1 MFWFK
6 AFFGYI
12 LYFVFINPIS
22 LSGTNVTSKIFEIL
36 FEMPSDSRN
45 KFKNFTNIS
54 NVSPRVK
61 QNESKKLCIFQR
73 TFEIENISTNEN
85 ISVNENIVIMLLKK
99 STL

>member
-1 MFWFK
+1 M
-6 AFFGYI
+6 
-12 LYFVFINPIS
+12 YFN
-22 LSGTNVTSKIFEIL
+22 
-36 FEMPSDSRN
+36 RN
-45 KFKNFTNIS
+45 NFKNFTNIS

-99 STL
+99 KYILENYMHLTLCANLDSYFIVYKLCH